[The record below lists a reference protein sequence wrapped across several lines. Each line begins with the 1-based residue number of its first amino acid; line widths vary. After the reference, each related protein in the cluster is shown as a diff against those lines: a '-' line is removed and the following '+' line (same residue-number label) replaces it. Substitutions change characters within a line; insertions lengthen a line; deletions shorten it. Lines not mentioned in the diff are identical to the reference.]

1 MKLKIIYTFFALM
14 VGAFLFLSNAGGR
27 ASAQSEGNTGA
38 PNDNTTVDNRTCQSC
53 HNNGTFGVTPVLE
66 ITDAG
71 GTVITDNFNPGETYN
86 VKMTVDATGSPA
98 GYGFQM
104 VALNAADGSDGA
116 AVNTWANGSS
126 NVQFATLGNGRQYAE
141 QNAISTSNEFTMEW
155 TAPASGT
162 VTFYYGGN
170 AVDDSSNTNGDNAI
184 MGSTSI
190 DADPNA
196 LNELEKT
203 VALDIFPNPVNDVL
217 NLRTNAQTTDTYDLQ
232 LFDQNGKQISTERL
246 MIPSGENVAPIEVA
260 NLPTGIYSL
269 ILSYGKNQITKKMLK
284 L

>member
-1 MKLKIIYTFFALM
+1 MKLRIIYTLFTLM
-14 VGAFLFLSNAGGR
+14 IGAFLFLGNSDGR
-27 ASAQSEGNTGA
+27 ASSQSEGNTGA
-38 PNDNTTVDNRTCQSC
+38 PNDNTSNNRTCQTC
-53 HNNGTFGVTPVLE
+53 HNNGAFGVTPVLE
-66 ITDAG
+66 ITDAA
-71 GTVITDNFNPGETYN
+71 GTVITDNYLPGQTYN
-86 VKMTVDATGSPA
+86 VKMTVDASNSPT

-104 VALNAADGSDGA
+104 VALNAASGADGA

-141 QNAISTSNEFTMEW
+141 QSSLSSSNEFTMEW
-155 TAPASGT
+155 TAPSNGT

-170 AVDDSSNTNGDNAI
+170 AVDDNGNTNGDNAT
-184 MGSTSI
+184 MSSTSL
-190 DADPNA
+190 DSDPNS
-196 LNELEKT
+196 LNELEKS

-246 MIPSGENVAPIEVA
+246 LIPSGENLAPIEVA

-269 ILSYGKNQITKKMLK
+269 ILSDGKNQITKKMLK

>member
-1 MKLKIIYTFFALM
+1 MKLRIIYTLFTLM

-27 ASAQSEGNTGA
+27 ASSQSEGNTGA
-38 PNDNTTVDNRTCQSC
+38 PNDNGSGNRTCQTC
-53 HNNGTFGVTPVLE
+53 HNNGAFDVTPTLE
-66 ITDAG
+66 ITDAA

-86 VKMTVDATGSPA
+86 VKMTVAATGTPG
-98 GYGFQM
+98 GYGFQITS
-104 VALNAADGSDGA
+104 LNAASGMDGTP
-116 AVNTWANGSS
+116 VNTWANPSS
-126 NVQFATLGNGRQYAE
+126 NTQIATLGTGRQYAE
-141 QNAISTSNEFTMEW
+141 QSALSSSNEFTMEW

-170 AVDDSSNTNGDNAI
+170 ATDDNGNTNGDNAI
-184 MGSTSI
+184 MGSMSI

-196 LNELEKT
+196 LNELEKII
-203 VALDIFPNPVNDVL
+203 ALEIFPNPVSDVL

-232 LFDQNGKQISTERL
+232 LFDQNGKQISIERL

-269 ILSYGKNQITKKMLK
+269 ILSDGKNQIAKKMLK

>member
-1 MKLKIIYTFFALM
+1 MKLRIIYTFFTLM

-27 ASAQSEGNTGA
+27 ASSQSEGNTGA
-38 PNDNTTVDNRTCQSC
+38 PNDNGANNRTCQTC
-53 HNNGTFGVTPVLE
+53 HNNGTFAVTPVLE

-86 VKMTVDATGSPA
+86 VKMTVDATNNPV
-98 GYGFQM
+98 GYGFQV
-104 VALNAADGSDGA
+104 VALNAAQGSDGA

-126 NVQFATLGNGRQYAE
+126 NVQFATLGTGRQYAE
-141 QNAISTSNEFTMEW
+141 QSALSSSNEFTMEW

-170 AVDDSSNTNGDNAI
+170 ATNDNGNTNGDNAI
-184 MGSTSI
+184 MGSMSI
-190 DADPNA
+190 DANPNS

-203 VALDIFPNPVNDVL
+203 VTLDIFPNPVSNVL
-217 NLRTNAQTTDTYDLQ
+217 NLRTNAQTSDTYDLH
-232 LFDQNGKQISTERL
+232 LFDQNGKQISNERL

-260 NLPTGIYSL
+260 NLPTGIYNL
-269 ILSYGKNQITKKMLK
+269 ILSDGKNQITKKMVK

>member
-1 MKLKIIYTFFALM
+1 MKLRIIYTFFALM

-27 ASAQSEGNTGA
+27 ASSQSEGNTGA
-38 PNDNTTVDNRTCQSC
+38 PNDNGSGNRTCQTC
-53 HNNGTFGVTPVLE
+53 HNNGAFAVTPVLE
-66 ITDAG
+66 ITDAA

-86 VKMTVDATGSPA
+86 VKMTVDATGTPV
-98 GYGFQM
+98 GYGFQITS
-104 VALNAADGSDGA
+104 LNAANGSDGTP
-116 AVNTWANGSS
+116 VNTWANPGA
-126 NVQFATLGNGRQYAE
+126 NVQLATLGTGRQYAE
-141 QNAISTSNEFTMEW
+141 QSASSSSNEFTMEW

-170 AVDDSSNTNGDNAI
+170 AINGNSNTNGDNAI
-184 MGSTSI
+184 MGTMSL
-190 DADPNA
+190 DANPNA

-203 VALDIFPNPVNDVL
+203 VALDIFPNPVSDVL

-232 LFDQNGKQISTERL
+232 LFNQNGKQVFSERL

-269 ILSYGKNQITKKMLK
+269 ILSDGKNQIAKKMLK

>member
-14 VGAFLFLSNAGGR
+14 IGSFLFLSNSSGR
-27 ASAQSEGNTGA
+27 ATSQSEGNTGA
-38 PNDNTTVDNRTCQSC
+38 PNDNGNGNRTCQTC

-71 GTVITDNFNPGETYN
+71 GIVITDNFNPGETYN
-86 VKMTVDATGSPA
+86 VKMTVDATGSPI
-98 GYGFQM
+98 GYGFQITS
-104 VALNAADGSDGA
+104 LNAAQGSAGTP
-116 AVNTWANGSS
+116 VNTWATPGS
-126 NVQFATLGNGRQYAE
+126 NVQIATLGTGRQYAE
-141 QNAISTSNEFTMEW
+141 QSALSASNEFTVEW
-155 TAPASGT
+155 TAPADGT

-170 AVDDSSNTNGDNAI
+170 ATNDNGNTNGDNAI
-184 MGSTSI
+184 MGSMSLDSNP
-190 DADPNA
+190 DAI
-196 LNELEKT
+196 NELERV

-217 NLRTNAQTTDTYDLQ
+217 NLRTNAQTSDTYDLQ

-246 MIPSGENVAPIEVA
+246 MIPSGENVSPIDVA

-269 ILSYGKNQITKKMLK
+269 ILSDGKNQIAKKMLK

>member
-1 MKLKIIYTFFALM
+1 MKLRIIYTFFALM
-14 VGAFLFLSNAGGR
+14 VGAVLFLSNSDGR

-38 PNDNTTVDNRTCQSC
+38 PNDNTSNNRTCQTC
-53 HNNGTFGVTPVLE
+53 HNNGAFAVTPVLE

-86 VKMTVDATGSPA
+86 VKMTVDATGNPV
-98 GYGFQM
+98 GYGFQITS
-104 VALNAADGSDGA
+104 LNAADGMDGA
-116 AVNTWANGSS
+116 SVNTWSNPSS

-141 QNAISTSNEFTMEW
+141 QSSSSASNEFTMEW

-170 AVDDSSNTNGDNAI
+170 AINDNGNTNGDNAI
-184 MGSTSI
+184 MGSMSI
-190 DADPNA
+190 DANPNS

-203 VALDIFPNPVNDVL
+203 VALDIFPNPVNEVL
-217 NLRTNAQTTDTYDLQ
+217 NLRTNAQTSNTYDLQ
-232 LFDQNGKQISTERL
+232 LFDQNGKQISNERL
-246 MIPSGENVAPIEVA
+246 TIPSGENVAPIEVA
-260 NLPTGIYSL
+260 NLPTGIYNL
-269 ILSYGKNQITKKMLK
+269 ILSDGKNQITKKMVK